1 MNYSIY
7 FYFNYILYFILKYVN
22 RFKIWEMFEY
32 IIGKNNL

>member
-22 RFKIWEMFEY
+22 RFKICEMFEY